1 MILTEYEKKLV
12 ADFEKRAV
20 GACDPNDNIG
30 DHYACPCR
38 EAFYANEAIRMI
50 RQFQKIQ
57 KRIAGEQ
64 FATPDLLDEINE
76 MCRDGIAPK
85 DNQ

>member
-1 MILTEYEKKLV
+1 
-12 ADFEKRAV
+12 
-20 GACDPNDNIG
+20 
-30 DHYACPCR
+30 
-38 EAFYANEAIRMI
+38 MI